1 VDSDPE
7 QIIATLEAAKA
18 KLAAAQR
25 HTFQGLTRLSTIR
38 DQLQAALGRA
48 GQGNPA
54 IAVLRASEEDIKRQG
69 AHINTLTKRIDK
81 AIAEVRTAA
90 SGGGSGGSA
99 KGGPAP
105 GPA

>member
-1 VDSDPE
+1 MSVDSDPE
-7 QIIATLEAAKA
+7 TIIATLEAAKA

-25 HTFQGLTRLSTIR
+25 HTFQGLTRLGAIR

-69 AHINTLTKRIDK
+69 VHINTLTQRIDK

-90 SGGGSGGSA
+90 SSGAGGAARPSG
-99 KGGPAP
+99 PP
-105 GPA
+105 P